1 MEETKTNL
9 RPEDFEIL
17 QARAG
22 QGDQLVRERLQEALD
37 AMQSAY
43 DRYLENQ

>member
-22 QGDQLVRERLQEALD
+22 QGDQLVREPVGRSQTL
-37 AMQSAY
+37 
-43 DRYLENQ
+43 